1 MFISSVVIQSSAKLT
16 ASTWIAPHRY
26 ASSQT
31 RHSQGRSYSTISCNC
46 RWSCDVTSCRE
57 GTDWPET
64 AVSALNEQLYN
75 DCSQLVSHS
84 LCVSYVRAV
93 AQKWGA
99 HSVCFAVRWSL
110 HRSAQDLVSSLSKCA
125 AMSGAALNLHF
136 YSFDDSTLFSVVYQS
151 ILICLFSVFAC

>member
-1 MFISSVVIQSSAKLT
+1 MFISSVVIQSSALT
-16 ASTWIAPHRY
+16 VDRTDMNST
-26 ASSQT
+26 SSIHLLTNPDT
-31 RHSQGRSYSTISCNC
+31 RKVTAIQRSLATVAEL
-46 RWSCDVTSCRE
+46 VTSLVVRGHWLTRDSCECTQR
-57 GTDWPET
+57 T
-64 AVSALNEQLYN
+64 VN

-110 HRSAQDLVSSLSKCA
+110 NRSAQDLVSSLSKCA

-136 YSFDDSTLFSVVYQS
+136 YSFNDSTFFSVVYLS